1 MTNDATTISRQLGER
16 AESVCRRY
24 LSNGKRQG
32 RYWLVGD
39 VDNTPGRSLYVRL
52 SDCAEGPAGKWTDAA
67 TGEHGDLL
75 DLISATR
82 RLHSL
87 ADILDEARGFLSL
100 PAPKPPEPA
109 PRGSA
114 EAARRLWAISEPIAG
129 TLAETYLHHRGLID
143 IRHHEA
149 LRYHPRCWY
158 RADRTDERDSTRD
171 AWPALIA
178 AVRDGD
184 GTLTGVHRTW
194 LDPSGK
200 DKAPVSTPR
209 RMLGDLLGNGVWFG
223 NVDDVVA
230 AGEGLETVLSLG
242 SALCNLPVIAALS
255 APHLAALTL
264 PATLSRLYIARDRD
278 EAGARAV
285 ETLTGWAEAAGIEA
299 ITLVPRGGDFND
311 DLRELGLEGLRQ
323 QLRTQLA
330 PDDVE
335 RFWRTSD
342 KE

>member
-1 MTNDATTISRQLGER
+1 MTNDAATISRQLGDR

-52 SDCAEGPAGKWTDAA
+52 SDCAKGPAGKWTDAA

-87 ADILDEARGFLSL
+87 ADILDEARDFLSL

-109 PRGSA
+109 PQGSA
-114 EAARRLWAISEPIAG
+114 EAARRLWAISQPIAG
-129 TLAETYLHHRGLID
+129 TLAERYMHHRGLIEF
-143 IRHHEA
+143 RHHEA
-149 LRYHPRCWY
+149 LRYHPRYWY
-158 RADRTDERDSTRD
+158 RGDRTDERDSTQD

-178 AVRDGD
+178 AVRDAD

-194 LDPSGK
+194 IDPSGTT
-200 DKAPVSTPR
+200 KAPVSTPR
-209 RMLGDLLGNGVWFG
+209 RMLGDLIGNGVRFG
-223 NVDDVVA
+223 AVDDVVA
-230 AGEGLETVLSLG
+230 AGEGLETALSLR
-242 SALCNLPVIAALS
+242 SALAHLPTIAALS

-264 PATLSRLYIARDRD
+264 PASLSRLYIARDQD
-278 EAGARAV
+278 EAGARAA
-285 ETLTGWAEAAGIEA
+285 ETLTGWAEALGIEA

-323 QLRTQLA
+323 HLRTQLA
-330 PDDVE
+330 PEDVE
-335 RFWRTSD
+335 RFLRMSG

>member
-1 MTNDATTISRQLGER
+1 MTNDAAMISRQLGER

-52 SDCAEGPAGKWTDAA
+52 LDCDKGPAGKWTDAA

-143 IRHHEA
+143 LRHHEA

-194 LDPSGK
+194 LDPSGT
-200 DKAPVSTPR
+200 DKAPLSTPR
-209 RMLGDLLGNGVWFG
+209 RMLGDLIGNGVWFG
-223 NVDDVVA
+223 SVDDVLA
-230 AGEGLETVLSLG
+230 AGEGIETVLSLRT
-242 SALCNLPVIAALS
+242 ALPHLPTIAALS

-264 PATLSRLYIARDRD
+264 PATLRRFYIARDRD
-278 EAGARAV
+278 EAGARAA

-311 DLRELGLEGLRQ
+311 DLRELGLKGLRQ
-323 QLRTQLA
+323 HLRTQLA
-330 PDDVE
+330 PEDVE
-335 RFWRTSD
+335 RFWNASG

>member
-1 MTNDATTISRQLGER
+1 MTNDAAKISRQLGER

-52 SDCAEGPAGKWTDAA
+52 SDCAKGPAGKWTDAA

-87 ADILDEARGFLSL
+87 PDILDEARGFLSL
-100 PAPKPPEPA
+100 PAPKPPELA

-114 EAARRLWAISEPIAG
+114 EAARRLWAISQPIAG
-129 TLAETYLHHRGLID
+129 TLAETYLQHRGLVD
-143 IRHHEA
+143 IPQHEA

-158 RADRTDERDSTRD
+158 RGDRTDERDSTRD

-194 LDPSGK
+194 LDPSRHGQGISV
-200 DKAPVSTPR
+200 DAEAHAGGPHRPWR
-209 RMLGDLLGNGVWFG
+209 AVWSG
-223 NVDDVVA
+223 GRCARGGRGHRDGA
-230 AGEGLETVLSLG
+230 
-242 SALCNLPVIAALS
+242 IAALRS
-255 APHLAALTL
+255 AAPSDDRRTVGQSPRRPHTATDAAPPLH
-264 PATLSRLYIARDRD
+264 R
-278 EAGARAV
+278 
-285 ETLTGWAEAAGIEA
+285 
-299 ITLVPRGGDFND
+299 PRPG
-311 DLRELGLEGLRQ
+311 
-323 QLRTQLA
+323 
-330 PDDVE
+330 
-335 RFWRTSD
+335 
-342 KE
+342 